1 MGPRTMAN
9 AGHDVLAHMG
19 FPAAHRAKLHS
30 TNPIGRLNGE
40 IKRCT
45 GVVGIFPNEQAI
57 TVRRMAGPSA
67 PSSWSNPKNGPSS
80 TPAT

>member
-1 MGPRTMAN
+1 MAN